1 MSSQVLD
8 NTVMAGICGGL
19 QISQCEAGSIMS
31 SNISFNRAQGSTQ
44 IQGYGGGVCLSM
56 SSMFVIERNLI
67 ESNYASG
74 RGGGLAILKVDNTAV
89 TSSKFSSNS
98 ADCGGSISARNSR
111 RLNVSDVAFIDSVAI
126 SNGGSVT
133 VEDSPHV
140 RIVDSHFSGS
150 QTTMGDGSSIW

>member
-1 MSSQVLD
+1 
-8 NTVMAGICGGL
+8 
-19 QISQCEAGSIMS
+19 
-31 SNISFNRAQGSTQ
+31 
-44 IQGYGGGVCLSM
+44 
-56 SSMFVIERNLI
+56 MFVIERNLI

-74 RGGGLAILKVDNTAV
+74 RGGGLAILNVDNTAV